1 MKDKDHMLHT
11 LMGKKNT
18 LILAGAMLCA
28 AFCNAQEVEQVDSVL
43 SADLDEVVVT
53 SAGSTRRLGGAIN
66 GTYIGQKEL
75 FRAACCNLGE
85 SFTAN
90 PSVDVSYNDA
100 ATGAKQI
107 KLLGLSGTYV
117 QMLTENMPG
126 FRGAA
131 APFALGYVPG
141 TWMKGIS
148 VSKGAASVKNGYESI
163 TGQIDIEYLKPEA
176 EKKIN
181 FNLYGDIQGRIE
193 ANADANFHLSN
204 TLSTNVL
211 AHYENR
217 LSSHDGNHDGF
228 LDMPKVQQGNFSN
241 RWKLMTE
248 RYIMHA
254 GVSFLKEGR
263 NSGQTHHTVSH
274 SGGHDMPLYK
284 IEINTDRYEG
294 YMKHAFILNPEK
306 QMNIAVLANASL
318 HKQDAI
324 YGEKGYKGYG
334 VNQKNLYAQLMYE
347 ATFGNNAISV
357 GGSINHDYL
366 KQDYLLGGEVN
377 PLIKDA
383 EKETTPGVYT
393 QYTYTL
399 GTKLTAM
406 AGVRWDHSSLYGGFV
421 TPRAHIKYQPVSWFS
436 TRLSAGK
443 GYRTVHALAENHN
456 LLASGRTLLV
466 ENLGQEEAWNY
477 GATTAFLIPLGEH
490 VLKLNAEYYYTTFNN
505 QAVIDYDADDS
516 RIWIHDLQGKSRSHV
531 FQVDANYTPVAGLDI
546 TAAYRLNDVKC
557 TYGGVL
563 TTKPLTSRYKALL
576 SLSYKLQPLELWQ
589 FDATMQ
595 LNGGGR
601 LPNDMGTYK
610 AFEQLSAQVT
620 RFFRHFDI
628 YIGGENLTNFK
639 QKNPI
644 INASNPWTSSFE
656 PTLVYGP
663 VEGAMA
669 YMGIRVKL

>member
-1 MKDKDHMLHT
+1 MKKL
-11 LMGKKNT
+11 L
-18 LILAGAMLCA
+18 LLVAGGLSSV
-28 AFCNAQEVEQVDSVL
+28 FCGAQEVALPDSSL
-43 SADLDEVVVT
+43 SAGLDEVVVT
-53 SAGSTRRLGGAIN
+53 SSASLRRLSGATN
-66 GTYIGQKEL
+66 GVYITQKEL

-85 SFTAN
+85 SFTTN
-90 PSVDVSYNDA
+90 PSVDVNYNDA

-131 APFALGYVPG
+131 TPFALGYVSG

-163 TGQIDIEYLKPEA
+163 TGQIDVEYLKPDD
-176 EKKIN
+176 EKKVHI
-181 FNLYGDIQGRIE
+181 NLYGDIQGRIE

-217 LSSHDGNHDGF
+217 LSNHDGNHDGF
-228 LDMPKVQQGNFSN
+228 VDMPKVQQGNFSN
-241 RWKLMTE
+241 RWKLKSDS
-248 RYIMHA
+248 YIMHA
-254 GVSFLKEGR
+254 GVSFLKEAR
-263 NSGQTHHTVSH
+263 NSGQTEHTMIQ
-274 SGGHDMPLYK
+274 HDMPLYK

-306 QMNIAVLANASL
+306 QMNVAFLANASL
-318 HKQDAI
+318 HKQEAM
-324 YGEKGYKGYG
+324 YGARGYKGYD

-347 ATFGNNAISV
+347 ATFGNNAISI
-357 GGSINHDYL
+357 GSSISHDYL
-366 KQDYLLGGEVN
+366 KQAYQMGGEVN
-377 PLIKDA
+377 PLIKDV
-383 EKETTPGVYT
+383 EKETVPGAYV

-406 AGVRWDHSSLYGGFV
+406 AGVRWDNSSLYGNFV
-421 TPRAHIKYQPVSWFS
+421 TPRAHVKYQPVSWFS

-456 LLASGRTLLV
+456 LLASGRQLFV

-477 GATTAFLIPLGEH
+477 GATTAFLIPLGERI
-490 VLKLNAEYYYTTFNN
+490 LKLNAEYYYTTFTN
-505 QAVIDYDADDS
+505 QAIIDYDSDAS
-516 RIWIHDLQGKSRSHV
+516 RIWIHDLLGKSRSHV
-531 FQVDANYTPVAGLDI
+531 FQVGANYVPLEGLDI
-546 TAAYRLNDVKC
+546 MLAYRFNDVKC

-563 TTKPLTSRYKALL
+563 MTKPLTSRYKALL
-576 SLSYKLQPLELWQ
+576 CMSYKLQPLELWQ
-589 FDATMQ
+589 FDFTMQ

-601 LPNDMGTYK
+601 LPGDLGHYK
-610 AFEQLSAQVT
+610 AFEQMSAQVT
-620 RFFRHFDI
+620 RFFRYFDI
-628 YIGGENLTNFK
+628 YLGGENLTNFK

-644 INASNPWTSSFE
+644 INASTPWSSLFE

-669 YMGIRVKL
+669 YVGIRVKL

>member
-1 MKDKDHMLHT
+1 MRYGLR
-11 LMGKKNT
+11 
-18 LILAGAMLCA
+18 LILSFPLALH
-28 AFCNAQEVEQVDSVL
+28 AQQSGTERLSQGVHVPSPTAL
-43 SADLDEVVVT
+43 SA
-53 SAGSTRRLGGAIN
+53 S
-66 GTYIGQKEL
+66 Q
-75 FRAACCNLGE
+75 
-85 SFTAN
+85 
-90 PSVDVSYNDA
+90 
-100 ATGAKQI
+100 
-107 KLLGLSGTYV
+107 V
-117 QMLTENMPG
+117 QV
-126 FRGAA
+126 R
-131 APFALGYVPG
+131 
-141 TWMKGIS
+141 K
-148 VSKGAASVKNGYESI
+148 
-163 TGQIDIEYLKPEA
+163 A
-176 EKKIN
+176 EILEEWQREERTK
-181 FNLYGDIQGRIE
+181 
-193 ANADANFHLSN
+193 
-204 TLSTNVL
+204 L
-211 AHYENR
+211 AHNETEKCITQDN
-217 LSSHDGNHDGF
+217 LQ
-228 LDMPKVQQGNFSN
+228 MPYYYNV
-241 RWKLMTE
+241 
-248 RYIMHA
+248 H
-254 GVSFLKEGR
+254 
-263 NSGQTHHTVSH
+263 
-274 SGGHDMPLYK
+274 
-284 IEINTDRYEG
+284 
-294 YMKHAFILNPEK
+294 
-306 QMNIAVLANASL
+306 
-318 HKQDAI
+318 
-324 YGEKGYKGYG
+324 GEKPADGRSLYISMHGGGNAPKSLNDSQWE
-334 VNQKNLYAQLMYE
+334 NQKNLYAQLMYE

-357 GGSINHDYL
+357 GGCINHDYL